1 MFLFLIKGKFMHQWP
16 IQDLEPLFFQ
26 VLTAASWQVLVS
38 AACPTVTTIFNS
50 FESHSTDQN
59 ICLCNKN
66 WSNLSQIQRFLLLHV
81 LHIFCLLHI
90 EFISHL
96 IFIFQIKNK
105 FLNSRCNDLFKS
117 HTTSKHT
124 WHGTLFSLMPITL
137 KVSKGLLNR
146 RGMAFLLFLSW
157 RLIQWFITQCLIHA
171 LTCVFL
177 CWDLSS
183 HCELLNWEGILIL
196 FMWLQCLLFAPKM
209 LFDFPLSKF
218 LEYY

>member
-1 MFLFLIKGKFMHQWP
+1 MAYSRPWTSF
-16 IQDLEPLFFQ
+16 FFQ
-26 VLTAASWQVLVS
+26 VLTAAGWQVLVF

-50 FESHSTDQN
+50 YQSHSTDQN
-59 ICLCNKN
+59 TCLCIKN
-66 WSNLSQIQRFLLLHV
+66 WSNLSQLDSEISIIA
-81 LHIFCLLHI
+81 HITYFCLLYI
-90 EFISHL
+90 KFILHL

-105 FLNSRCNDLFKS
+105 FLNSRSNDLFKS

-146 RGMAFLLFLSW
+146 RGMAFPLFLSW

-183 HCELLNWEGILIL
+183 HCEFLNWEGILIL
-196 FMWLQCLLFAPKM
+196 FMWFQCLLFAPKM
-209 LFDFPLSKF
+209 LCDFPLSKF